1 MSRIVLSIRVFWR
14 WRRPGRAPPRW
25 RQIDVAVD
33 CELGCSR
40 AGFIPARGIN
50 QTTGAG
56 LARAS
61 GCVPGKPVSGL
72 ANHQS
77 VMREGPLSLPQ
88 KYLKLVSE
96 LVTPGAIGVALLLG
110 SAASSAASQD
120 PAGQQATRAQDERVS
135 ERLAAIREAVSAVSG
150 SKTQTGERAGDR
162 RMA

>member
-1 MSRIVLSIRVFWR
+1 MRRIVPSIRIFWR
-14 WRRPGRAPPRW
+14 WRRPGRAPRR
-25 RQIDVAVD
+25 RQIDVAAE

-50 QTTGAG
+50 QTTGTG

-96 LVTPGAIGVALLLG
+96 LMTPGAIGGAIGVALL
-110 SAASSAASQD
+110 
-120 PAGQQATRAQDERVS
+120 
-135 ERLAAIREAVSAVSG
+135 
-150 SKTQTGERAGDR
+150 
-162 RMA
+162 